1 MQMIFAPHRTKAE
14 HPSIFLAGT
23 IDRGDSFDWQNDVAC
38 ELKDYPITF
47 FNPRRPEW
55 DNRWNNSGKNI
66 SAQMKRQINWE
77 LGHLES
83 ADFICMWIEPD
94 SKSPISLLEMGLY
107 ARRKKILVGCMP
119 RYYRG
124 ANVYTVCKYYG
135 IPLYRSYAGF
145 VRAVKAKARE
155 LTN

>member
-1 MQMIFAPHRTKAE
+1 
-14 HPSIFLAGT
+14 
-23 IDRGDSFDWQNDVAC
+23 VAC

-94 SKSPISLLEMGLY
+94 SKSPISLLEKGLY
-107 ARRKKILVGCMP
+107 SGRKKILSG
-119 RYYRG
+119 
-124 ANVYTVCKYYG
+124 VCRATTAERC
-135 IPLYRSYAGF
+135 LYRLQNTSVFRCIGPT
-145 VRAVKAKARE
+145 RILPGGKA
-155 LTN
+155 